1 MKEKPIVMKK
11 ILVAQNGIKYS
22 AAAVEYAVNIA
33 KVEDALLVG
42 LFIHDLSYA
51 NLSYGVMWDMPYV
64 DFNMLSE
71 INKDDDEKI
80 KLNISLFKS
89 ACDKAGVKHRV
100 HLEQGVPLQEL
111 IKESSFADLIL
122 IDVHTGFF
130 SFKQET
136 PSPFL
141 KDVLADAHCPVLIVP
156 DSHNT
161 FEKVIFSYDGSASSS
176 YALKMF
182 SYIFPKHADNET
194 IILTVNKDNSNHIE
208 ENKNIKELASTRLTS
223 PNYVVLNGEPE
234 VEILNYLKT
243 FGHNAVVVLGSYGRS
258 AISRLFNESLSNKLL
273 REIQLPLFIT
283 HL

>member
-1 MKEKPIVMKK
+1 MKK

-22 AAAVEYAVNIA
+22 SAAVEYAVNIA
-33 KVEDALLVG
+33 KVQDAMLVG

-80 KLNISLFKS
+80 KLNISLFKT
-89 ACDKAGVKHRV
+89 ACEKAGVHHKV

-141 KDVLADAHCPVLIVP
+141 KDVLSDAHCPVLIVP
-156 DSHNT
+156 DNHNILD
-161 FEKVIFSYDGSASSS
+161 KVIFSYDGSASSS
-176 YALKMF
+176 FALKMF
-182 SYIFPKHADNET
+182 SYIFPNYADHET
-194 IILTVNKDNSNHIE
+194 VIVTVNKGSTNHLE
-208 ENKNIKELASTRLTS
+208 ANKNIKELVSTRFNN
-223 PNYVVLNGEPE
+223 PKYEVLNGEPE
-234 VEILNYLKT
+234 VEILNYLKNN
-243 FGHNAVVVLGSYGRS
+243 GSNSVVVLGSYGRS
-258 AISRLFNESLSNKLL
+258 AISRMFNESLSNKLL